1 MTLPAMPAAHSTCAD
16 CQPALHNCGPGP
28 GAVYR
33 TAPAGTVWLL
43 DLFAELHTSRL
54 VPKKLREPFAPFEPE
69 YNERLPVPDVLPA
82 APSAPNEVVPLI
94 ETLLS
99 KAPEPGA
106 GRPRRRVRNRFCGA
120 GARAAGNAARS
131 YTEQDALHAIRQLA
145 QRLGELGCLVPIPA
159 LVTWLPRSPLP
170 TSPFNKVRVG
180 EPLPWM
186 PAMHQEPA
194 EHAKPLRLAWLVC
207 AYAYAAPP
215 LVLFS
220 RTPSLRFFRGD
231 GALSLRWLGEAG
243 ARA

>member
-1 MTLPAMPAAHSTCAD
+1 MTLHAMSAAHSTCGD
-16 CQPALHNCGPGP
+16 VQPALHNCGPGP

-54 VPKKLREPFAPFEPE
+54 VHKKLREPFAPFQPE
-69 YNERLPVPDVLPA
+69 YSERLPVPDVLPA
-82 APSAPNEVVPLI
+82 SPSTPNDVVPLI
-94 ETLLS
+94 ESLLHKVS
-99 KAPEPGA
+99 ESCGA
-106 GRPRRRVRNRFCGA
+106 QPRRRVRDWFRGT
-120 GARAAGNAARS
+120 GAAGNDARS
-131 YTEQDALHAIRQLA
+131 YTEQDALQGIRQLA

-159 LVTWLPRSPLP
+159 LVTWLHRSPMP
-170 TSPFNKVRVG
+170 TSPFAKVRVG

-186 PAMHQEPA
+186 PATHSEQ
-194 EHAKPLRLAWLVC
+194 AKPLRLAWLVC

-231 GALSLRWLGEAG
+231 GALSVRWLGEAG
-243 ARA
+243 GRA